1 MGSEDRVH
9 IHPAG
14 ASRLA
19 DQLSR
24 YSTPY
29 QDPVARIAWERL
41 DTEAYWLPQVAVSL
55 YGLPEFEGLPE
66 KARVRLSQYEFLHF
80 IGAGLWL
87 EGMFMERIANAMN
100 RPSLPLAALKYRLHE
115 LREEAG
121 HSLMFLELMERS
133 RLPLP
138 ARRRG
143 RFLIANLF
151 SRYAPMESTVF
162 WTAVVIGEEVPDRL
176 NRFIR
181 RHAEQVCPV
190 VVEMST
196 AHVVDEARHITY
208 ARDILQSRLK
218 AMPAWQRALL
228 LPLIRKLLGQFVD
241 FFYYPDAE
249 VYELAGLTPGRWW
262 TARARAN
269 PKRAEFVR
277 QCLDPTL
284 RLFARSGVALSWRTS
299 G

>member
-1 MGSEDRVH
+1 MQA
-9 IHPAG
+9 P
-14 ASRLA
+14 
-19 DQLSR
+19 
-24 YSTPY
+24 
-29 QDPVARIAWERL
+29 
-41 DTEAYWLPQVAVSL
+41 WLPPAAVSL
-55 YGLPEFEGLPE
+55 YGLPEYDALPE
-66 KARVRLSQYEFLHF
+66 QRRVRLSQYEFLNF
-80 IGAGLWL
+80 IGASLWL
-87 EGMFMERIANAMN
+87 EGLFMERIARSMN
-100 RPSLPLAALKYRLHE
+100 RRSQALAVLKYRLHE

-138 ARRRG
+138 ARRRA
-143 RFLIANLF
+143 RFLTADLF
-151 SRYAPMESTVF
+151 GRYAPMESTAF
-162 WTAVVIGEEVPDRL
+162 WMAVVIGEEAPDRL

-181 RHAEQVCPV
+181 RHAGQVCPV

-208 ARDILQSRLK
+208 AREVLQGRLK
-218 AMPAWQRALL
+218 AMPAWQRALF
-228 LPLIRKLLGQFVD
+228 LPLLRKLFGQFVD

-249 VYELAGLTPGRWW
+249 VYELAGLAPGRRW
-262 TARARAN
+262 TERARVN

-284 RLFARSGVALSWRTS
+284 RLFARSGFALSWCKS